1 MRRRARLGQTDWR
14 NPRVSDGGRREK
26 VWMVDGRGVRNA
38 CRASGDHGDGPVA
51 RIWPQHFF
59 GVAVACVTVI
69 GWGRCT
75 VS

>member
-1 MRRRARLGQTDWR
+1 
-14 NPRVSDGGRREK
+14 
-26 VWMVDGRGVRNA
+26 MVDGRGVRNA